1 MSGWRETR
9 FTTAEFRQ
17 GQGDSEKGMG
27 MMEGGLR
34 EEEGSF
40 QLG

>member
-1 MSGWRETR
+1 MSGWRETW

-17 GQGDSEKGMG
+17 RRGDSEKGVG

>member
-17 GQGDSEKGMG
+17 GRRDSEKGVG